1 MKKSYKN
8 CISDNQCDKNYMC
21 TFDTKNLKHYC
32 KSSNQNK
39 LYLGCLDNDFKDFDH
54 ISSHSSN
61 TLDNF
66 QDCLDFSRKQTNKEA
81 FNHNYLMFNKK
92 KSSPVDLS
100 SINIYLLCGNKN
112 IATFPIEDYFE
123 SSCDE
128 NNEICK
134 FKAKEIFFN
143 FIKVNKTNCN
153 EKLFLEINY
162 ECYNEN
168 LKNKEIIPI
177 DEIKNKFSFK
187 LECPKNK
194 KDPKFQAKCI
204 SFYIDENDKNKYSK
218 INQKKLL
225 YGCKNPMYKT
235 PMLVNNMNK
244 YKKNK
249 FKHINNQI
257 NEVDTNIELKREEL
271 LDLEAQKFQQIHQVN
286 NNENISKE
294 KAIQELKKKNI
305 QNNNKRDK
313 SDIERKWKLFK
324 NHDALQNI
332 IDDVQYKSA
341 ISYYGKAYTIEEAM
355 KLANENNQ
363 SFFVY
368 YSNSYQLDNYASCLY
383 FIDIYEIDNQIFDM
397 KNWEKSEGVTSALL
411 NFENYYDNAPD
422 SEDDINVFKDYISN
436 LLVYQQLMG
445 DELKHLNNKNVNDV
459 NNINEIVITNLN
471 KNLEKKITTKNQ
483 AILLN
488 NKEESVNNYL
498 INILVSMFILSI
510 IIFVFILLYFN
521 SNKKNNIINNI

>member
-1 MKKSYKN
+1 
-8 CISDNQCDKNYMC
+8 
-21 TFDTKNLKHYC
+21 
-32 KSSNQNK
+32 
-39 LYLGCLDNDFKDFDH
+39 
-54 ISSHSSN
+54 
-61 TLDNF
+61 
-66 QDCLDFSRKQTNKEA
+66 
-81 FNHNYLMFNKK
+81 
-92 KSSPVDLS
+92 
-100 SINIYLLCGNKN
+100 
-112 IATFPIEDYFE
+112 
-123 SSCDE
+123 
-128 NNEICK
+128 
-134 FKAKEIFFN
+134 
-143 FIKVNKTNCN
+143 
-153 EKLFLEINY
+153 
-162 ECYNEN
+162 
-168 LKNKEIIPI
+168 
-177 DEIKNKFSFK
+177 
-187 LECPKNK
+187 
-194 KDPKFQAKCI
+194 
-204 SFYIDENDKNKYSK
+204 
-218 INQKKLL
+218 
-225 YGCKNPMYKT
+225 MYKT

-271 LDLEAQKFQQIHQVN
+271 LDLEAQKFQQIYQVN
-286 NNENISKE
+286 NNETISKE

-305 QNNNKRDK
+305 QNNKRDK

-332 IDDVQYKSA
+332 IDDAQYKSA
-341 ISYYGKAYTIEEAM
+341 ITYYGKAYTIEEAM

-411 NFENYYDNAPD
+411 NFENYYDNSPD

-459 NNINEIVITNLN
+459 NNINELVINNLN

-488 NKEESVNNYL
+488 NQEESVNNYL
-498 INILVSMFILSI
+498 INVLVSMFILSI
-510 IIFVFILLYFN
+510 IIFVFVLLYFN
-521 SNKKNNIINNI
+521 SQKKE